1 MINRNR
7 IRFLLC
13 KHFFTLRLF
22 AWKIV
27 WFELVLIVR
36 LILKDFLL
44 KSIEIMSY
52 WKWGSHININRKHK
66 IRDQKEVKKIKENFM
81 NMASQEK
88 FSFNETFIRYL
99 YEVINTKIGMLKRL
113 AWSCWGIN
121 LNYQVSTSYILSYLI
136 YSNIYS
142 YL

>member
-1 MINRNR
+1 
-7 IRFLLC
+7 
-13 KHFFTLRLF
+13 
-22 AWKIV
+22 
-27 WFELVLIVR
+27 
-36 LILKDFLL
+36 
-44 KSIEIMSY
+44 
-52 WKWGSHININRKHK
+52 
-66 IRDQKEVKKIKENFM
+66 M

-99 YEVINTKIGMLKRL
+99 YEVINTKIGMLKRP

-121 LNYQVSTSYILSYLI
+121 LNYQFSTSYILSYLI